1 MRIGTRNE
9 LILLNLLVIV
19 LIAVFN
25 LFPSNILRIILGA
38 PFLLFFP
45 GYALVTALFIKK
57 EELDGIERVLLSLV
71 MSIVIILLLGLIL
84 NYTPWGIRPEPVLY
98 STALFI
104 FITSVIAWLR
114 RGQLFRL
121 EKAE

>member
-19 LIAVFN
+19 LIVVFN
-25 LFPSNILRIILGA
+25 LFPSNILRIILGV

-45 GYALVTALFIKK
+45 GYALMTALFIKK
-57 EELDGIERVLLSLV
+57 EGLDGIERVLLTLV
-71 MSIVIILLLGLIL
+71 MSIVIVLFLGLIL
-84 NYTPWGIRPEPVLY
+84 NYTPWGIRSEPILY

-104 FITSVIAWLR
+104 LITSIIAWLR
-114 RGQLFRL
+114 WRRLSRL

>member
-9 LILLNLLVIV
+9 LIILNLLVIV
-19 LIAVFN
+19 LIVVFN
-25 LFPSNILRIILGA
+25 LSPSNILRIILGV

-45 GYALVTALFIKK
+45 GYALMTALFIKK
-57 EELDGIERVLLSLV
+57 EGLDGIERVLLTLV
-71 MSIVIILLLGLIL
+71 MSIVIVLFLGLIL
-84 NYTPWGIRPEPVLY
+84 NYTPWGIMSEPILY

-104 FITSVIAWLR
+104 LITSIIAWWRWRWLS
-114 RGQLFRL
+114 RL

>member
-25 LFPSNILRIILGA
+25 LFPSNILRIILGV
-38 PFLLFFP
+38 PFLFFFP

-84 NYTPWGIRPEPVLY
+84 NYTPWGIRLEPILY

>member
-45 GYALVTALFIKK
+45 GYTLVTALFSKK
-57 EELDGIERVLLSLV
+57 EGLDGIERVLLSLV
-71 MSIVIILLLGLIL
+71 MSIVVVLFLGLIL
-84 NYTPWGIRPEPVLY
+84 NYTPWGIRPEPILY

-121 EKAE
+121 GEAE